1 MVKFRWMEV
10 FALLSK
16 VHPAGKGGFVDHCE
30 VKAAQW
36 LRAWDGQT
44 PFDVGLLA
52 APLSKTSISHSG
64 ASQFPQSVRSALSS
78 YGTYHM
84 DADLDLDECLVAAD
98 LGDIES
104 HVTDLNLCHENIQ
117 TAVTAYW
124 NAFAQSVL
132 FLVGGDHSITAPS
145 IKSLRQSLGKQP
157 IGVIHFDA
165 HHDMRNLQDGGATN
179 GTPFRTLLEEKVID
193 PSRLVQIGLRN
204 FSNARAYTQFARE
217 HGVTL
222 YTARKVASLGIAQV
236 LAEAWRIVARDGA
249 AVYVSF
255 DMDVLDQTYA
265 PGVPAPGPGGMN
277 VWDACTALEQL
288 GQKQQVVAFDWVC
301 ADPTVDVRNLTSRV
315 AANLML
321 YAATGIAMRTKD
333 VHNN

>member
-1 MVKFRWMEV
+1 
-10 FALLSK
+10 LLSK

-30 VKAAQW
+30 MKAAHW
-36 LRAWDGQT
+36 LRAWDGKT

-64 ASQFPQSVRSALSS
+64 ASQFPQSVRTAMAS

-84 DADLDLDECLVAAD
+84 DSDVDLAEKLAAAD
-98 LGDIES
+98 LGDIET
-104 HVTDLNLCHENIQ
+104 HVTDLNLCHENID
-117 TAVTAYW
+117 TALSAYW
-124 NAFAQSVL
+124 NSFAQSVL

-145 IKSLRQSLGKQP
+145 IKALSKHRGNQP
-157 IGVIHFDA
+157 IGIIHFDA
-165 HHDMRNLQDGGATN
+165 HHDMRNLQDGGPTN

-193 PSRLVQIGLRN
+193 PRRLVQIGLRN
-204 FSNARAYTQFARE
+204 FSNAKAYTQFARN

-222 YTARKVASLGIAQV
+222 YTARKVATLGIAQV
-236 LAEAWRIVARDGA
+236 LSDAWRIVSRDDA

-265 PGVPAPGPGGMN
+265 PGVPAPGPGGMT
-277 VWDACTALEQL
+277 VWDACTAMEEL
-288 GQKQQVVAFDWVC
+288 GQRQQVVAFDWVC

-321 YAATGIAMRTKD
+321 YAATGIAMR
-333 VHNN
+333 